1 MPIIKLTSG
10 DDNPV
15 LVNTDHILVV
25 RHRTDEDGSEYC
37 QIEMQDIDPSSDI
50 ATICVNETID
60 EIQAVI
66 KAAS

>member
-1 MPIIKLTSG
+1 MPLIKLTSG

-15 LVNTDHILVV
+15 LVNTDHIVAV

-37 QIEMQDIDPSSDI
+37 DIEMENSAAIP
-50 ATICVNETID
+50 VNETIT
-60 EIQAVI
+60 EIEAAI